1 MDVWKKHEI
10 LIQMKHALGKVFFFF
25 FFQSAGPL
33 ALVTLMPSA
42 AHALAVMI
50 PPTH

>member
-10 LIQMKHALGKVFFFF
+10 LIQMKHALGKVFFF
-25 FFQSAGPL
+25 QSAGLL

>member
-10 LIQMKHALGKVFFFF
+10 LIQMKHALGKVFFFP
-25 FFQSAGPL
+25 QSAGLL

>member
-25 FFQSAGPL
+25 FQSAGLL